1 MNFELTGTLIEKY
14 DTQEVTSTFKKREFV
29 LEHKEEASGREF
41 INFIKFQAIQD
52 RCQLLDNFNLNDS
65 IKVSFSLKGRKW
77 EKAGQ
82 VSYFTNLEAWRIES
96 AAESAPKQQ
105 EQAQAKDISV
115 NDLPPLPDD
124 YNDLPF

>member
-14 DTQEVTSTFKKREFV
+14 DTQEVTATFKKREFV

-41 INFIKFQAIQD
+41 VNFLKFQAVQD

-96 AAESAPKQQ
+96 AAAESAPKP
-105 EQAQAKDISV
+105 QAPAKDISI
-115 NDLPPLPDD
+115 NDLPPLPED